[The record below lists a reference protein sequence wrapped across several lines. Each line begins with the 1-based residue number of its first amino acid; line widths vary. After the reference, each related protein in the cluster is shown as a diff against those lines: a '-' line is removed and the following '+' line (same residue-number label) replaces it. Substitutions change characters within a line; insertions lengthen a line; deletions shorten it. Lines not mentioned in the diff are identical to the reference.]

1 MTKAY
6 TGPSKEST
14 IRSKTFIRERFG
26 VLSDGMGQLLIDRVY
41 DVLHADASDVPES
54 PAMTP
59 AYFLVDRLWPRGVK
73 KADLPLDGWPKEL
86 TPSKELRTALH
97 DDDLAWENF
106 TEAYR
111 GELDERHAD
120 HELDDA
126 LAAIRTALSGNGS
139 GKGISN
145 DSGTGDVVLLFAGK
159 DTDHT
164 HAKVLRD
171 WLENALTSD

>member
-1 MTKAY
+1 MSRHPCLINKAY
-6 TGPSKEST
+6 TDPSREST
-14 IRSKTFIRERFG
+14 ICSKKIIREKFG
-26 VLSDGMGQLLIDRVY
+26 VLSESMGQLLIDRVY
-41 DVLHADASDVPES
+41 DVLHADSSDAPDS
-54 PAMTP
+54 PATTP

-97 DDDLAWENF
+97 EDDLTWENF

-126 LAAIRTALSGNGS
+126 LAAIRTALSG
-139 GKGISN
+139 N